1 VKLHPLPPLA
11 GEGLSRPGGVS
22 MIGKLS
28 ATGLAFALAAPAFAA
43 EAGEAGANNPFA
55 GNIGNALWTLVVF
68 FVVVVVLGKFAWGP
82 LLGALQRREE
92 FIRQS
97 LETAK
102 REREEAEARLKE
114 YVDKLNA
121 ARAEATAIVEEGRRD
136 AEATRRRIEAEAH
149 AETEKMV
156 ARGRREIEIATES
169 AVKEIY
175 QTVARLSTEAAARIL
190 GREISPADHERL
202 IAQSIE
208 QLGQTPR
215 PDGSGKA
222 AGRAEA

>member
-1 VKLHPLPPLA
+1 MRGRLLA
-11 GEGLSRPGGVS
+11 
-22 MIGKLS
+22 
-28 ATGLAFALAAPAFAA
+28 AGLAFALAAPAFAA
-43 EAGEAGANNPFA
+43 EEAGANNPFA
-55 GNIGNALWTLVVF
+55 GDIGNALWTLVVF
-68 FVVVVVLGKFAWGP
+68 FAVVLVLGKFAWGP
-82 LLGALQRREE
+82 ILGALQKREE

-97 LETAK
+97 LETAR

-136 AEATRRRIEAEAH
+136 AEATRRRIEQEAH
-149 AETEKMV
+149 AEAEKMV

-169 AVKEIY
+169 ALQEIY
-175 QTVARLSTEAAARIL
+175 QTVARLSTDAASRIL

-208 QLGQTPR
+208 QLGRAPR
-215 PDGSGKA
+215 QDG
-222 AGRAEA
+222 AGRVEA